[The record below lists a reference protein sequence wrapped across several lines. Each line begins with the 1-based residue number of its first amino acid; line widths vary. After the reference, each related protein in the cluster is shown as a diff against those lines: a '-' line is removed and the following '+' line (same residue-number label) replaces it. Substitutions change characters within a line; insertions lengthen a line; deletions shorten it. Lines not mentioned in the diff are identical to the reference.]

1 MTVSATAHGAGT
13 IIAAFATGRGAAFG
27 IDLSTTATVS
37 LDGSGEVK
45 GVIKG
50 QPDEST
56 LLVEC
61 CARRVFSR
69 HGVDYG
75 AAIETESTV
84 PVARGLKSSSTAAN
98 AVVAALDAAL
108 REDGIATNA
117 CGLDL
122 VALGIDAAFDA
133 GVTVTGAF
141 DDATASYFGG
151 VSVTDN
157 GARTVEARYEADE
170 LSVYLHVP
178 PEKSYSGSV
187 DVAKLKAFACDVDLL
202 WREARDGCWHAPLT
216 LNGLLHACYF
226 GYDTAPAFDALDAGA
241 LAAGLSGKGPA
252 TLAVCAEE
260 MREVRDALASY
271 GGEVVSCK
279 TNNETTRVHH

>member
-13 IIAAFATGRGAAFG
+13 IIAAFATGKGAAFG
-27 IDLSTTATVS
+27 LDLKTTATVS
-37 LDGSGEVK
+37 LDGSGE
-45 GVIKG
+45 IKG
-50 QPDEST
+50 IIKDQPDEST
-56 LLVEC
+56 LLIEC

-69 HGVDYG
+69 FDVDYG
-75 AAIETESTV
+75 ATIETESTV

-108 REDGIATNA
+108 REDGVETNA

-122 VALGIDAAFDA
+122 VSLGIDAAFDA

-157 GARTVEARYEADE
+157 AARTVEARYPAAD
-170 LSVYLHVP
+170 LSVYIHVP

-187 DVAKLKAFACDVDLL
+187 DVEKLRAFANDVDLL
-202 WREARDGCWHAPLT
+202 WREARDGRWHASLT
-216 LNGLLHACYF
+216 LNGLLHAAYF
-226 GYDTAPAFDALDAGA
+226 GYDTAPAFAALDAGA

-252 TLAVCAEE
+252 TLAVCAED
-260 MREVRDALASY
+260 MREVRDALHAY
-271 GGEVVSCK
+271 GGEVISCK
-279 TNNETTRVHH
+279 TNNETTRVNK